1 MSSLAHSQSPA
12 HSDATASASRA
23 RSVLSAGE
31 GLRARPA
38 LKGLIRS
45 LTALLIVALLLAAIT
60 LFNVWMWLPRGIHL
74 GYDWL

>member
-12 HSDATASASRA
+12 HSDATVSGA

-31 GLRARPA
+31 GPRARPV

-45 LTALLIVALLLAAIT
+45 LTAPLVVALLLAAIS
-60 LFNVWMWLPRGIHL
+60 LFNVWMWLPRGIHR